1 MTAES
6 DCRWLDVCP
15 NYYGRLQVFECA
27 VPKDGAFVGYRT
39 RFDGYTVRHSRLY
52 PDWQLEVERFIRGF
66 RKVPNPGSQWARICV
81 DKDHN
86 DNDRIC
92 SFVFFGFQKT
102 TEAEGSGFYIIG
114 YIARALGAKG
124 CHFGDFTLR
133 YALNV
138 CKEDSLKRGIANPL
152 IFALIDHRNKESLAL
167 FERNG
172 FVDDSPDE
180 DEPDRY
186 RRFVRFGFGGQEAP
200 RSST

>member
-1 MTAES
+1 M
-6 DCRWLDVCP
+6 
-15 NYYGRLQVFECA
+15 Y
-27 VPKDGAFVGYRT
+27 VPIITGGYRSSNAPSPRMAHSSDIGRVLTDT
-39 RFDGYTVRHSRLY
+39 RSDIRVCILIGSWKWKDSSADSGKSRIPAANGLASA
-52 PDWQLEVERFIRGF
+52 WI
-66 RKVPNPGSQWARICV
+66 N
-81 DKDHN
+81 HN
-86 DNDRIC
+86 GNDRIC

-138 CKEDSLKRGIANPL
+138 CKEDSLKRGIADPL

-172 FVDDSPDE
+172 FLDDGPDE

-200 RSST
+200 RSNT